1 MSSNRWISPALQG
14 LLDELSTSPSSVL
27 FGRGAAL
34 AEADQRRL
42 ATPERAPER
51 WSGRETGLLTIER
64 EILRAHREE
73 VGHLVRQVSF
83 ALTRRLPGLVERLD
97 PQLDRAAQA
106 RALPRETLE
115 QTRRDLALLDHPP
128 GVARLAQ
135 AIHLDLQSP
144 HDALALLRQAQ
155 RIAPHASTL
164 QHVAYWSLVTRRVVD
179 CRQAIASS
187 QDFALSEHQRYS
199 IHLVQAATDLELGQF
214 SSAGAQYLRLFKT
227 NGLVV
232 LALDAW
238 YCFKRA
244 GEDAI
249 AAMAASAASQEFASL
264 HHDGELQEIRTLLG
278 SWGPAAIELLRSS
291 PESAAFVELVEE
303 DRQ

>member
-115 QTRRDLALLDHPP
+115 QTRRDLALLHHPP

-155 RIAPHASTL
+155 RIAPHASTQ
-164 QHVAYWSLVTRRVVD
+164 QHLSFWYAFNGDNSRAVEAALAAIDASINEHDRTLGLIAAAFAWFKQGSYRYASRSYFDAYLHNESAFLL
-179 CRQAIASS
+179 ASAWLADLLCES
-187 QDFALSEHQRYS
+187 DEAAEKARLLNGTAGIEAL
-199 IHLVQAATDLELGQF
+199 ATDWARTQAHGWQAVVERTQPKDDH
-214 SSAGAQYLRLFKT
+214 SRSLF
-227 NGLVV
+227 NLIRG
-232 LALDAW
+232 
-238 YCFKRA
+238 
-244 GEDAI
+244 GEK
-249 AAMAASAASQEFASL
+249 
-264 HHDGELQEIRTLLG
+264 
-278 SWGPAAIELLRSS
+278 
-291 PESAAFVELVEE
+291 
-303 DRQ
+303 